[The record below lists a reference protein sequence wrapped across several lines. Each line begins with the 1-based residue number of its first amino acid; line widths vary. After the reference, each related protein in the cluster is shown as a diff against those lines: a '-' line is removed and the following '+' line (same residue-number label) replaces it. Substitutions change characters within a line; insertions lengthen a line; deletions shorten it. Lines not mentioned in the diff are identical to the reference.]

1 MAERPPPWILV
12 AVALVIALV
21 AFEVGQVVPGAGMVF
36 VLGASTAW
44 AVIAHRLWSNKAR
57 G

>member
-1 MAERPPPWILV
+1 MAERPALWIFG

-21 AFEVGQVVPGAGMVF
+21 AFGLGQRFEGAGMVF